1 MTEGSQFD
9 VRKVGCVGGR
19 VPHVMSGRKFLSD
32 KGEQCDVRRVG
43 YLGAGKGSP
52 CDVRRVGCMEG
63 WVSNLT

>member
-1 MTEGSQFD
+1 MIEGSQFD

-19 VPHVMSGRKFLSD
+19 VPHVTSGRKFLSD

-43 YLGAGKGSP
+43 
-52 CDVRRVGCMEG
+52 CMKG